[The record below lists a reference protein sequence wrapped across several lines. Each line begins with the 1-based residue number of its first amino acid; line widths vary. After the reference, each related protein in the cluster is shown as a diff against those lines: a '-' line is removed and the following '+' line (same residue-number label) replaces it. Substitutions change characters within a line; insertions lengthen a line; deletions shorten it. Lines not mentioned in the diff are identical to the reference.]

1 MLSDAEITRF
11 KALLEKQLTEAAEG
25 IQAADTGT
33 VTLDQSR
40 VGRLSR
46 MDALQQQAMASSLK
60 ERMQRGEK
68 RIRAALA
75 RTNAGSYGKCCQC
88 GDEISIERLNADP
101 ATPFCSD
108 CQDEIE
114 GKHS

>member
-1 MLSDAEITRF
+1 MLSDSEITRF
-11 KALLEKQLTEAAEG
+11 KALLEKQLTEAVEG

-46 MDALQQQAMASSLK
+46 MDALQQQAMAASLK

-75 RTNAGSYGKCCQC
+75 RIGEGSYGECCQC
-88 GDEISIERLNADP
+88 GDAVSVERLKADP

-114 GKHS
+114 GK